1 MGSKKLLEK
10 VIGAISSK
18 NSLGGNLKANPLN
31 KQLVN
36 YITQDPNKDLL
47 DEGQMDLTPKG
58 IIQTINARFK
68 LHDVEN
74 QNIISR
80 AAEYEKQANFIESKL
95 IQKLNDIENFITQK
109 ANSIRIMRLDNYQY
123 QKKLRQNQ

>member
-1 MGSKKLLEK
+1 M
-10 VIGAISSK
+10 
-18 NSLGGNLKANPLN
+18 NLCPLP
-31 KQLVN
+31 LAR
-36 YITQDPNKDLL
+36 
-47 DEGQMDLTPKG
+47 GRQMDLTPKG

-95 IQKLNDIENFITQK
+95 IQKLNDIENFIT
-109 ANSIRIMRLDNYQY
+109 
-123 QKKLRQNQ
+123 